1 MKNDFEFMTLKRAGT
16 SVIAISLSFAL
27 LAGCSGAL
35 LDARDIPVSEQ
46 HKAEQNKVPGKA
58 GIEVAILDK
67 ERLADEASAT
77 EPRDVEIGTVTTGE
91 VYSDVPLDAG
101 ESGVVE
107 VAEVSFWD
115 NFIESEHYPVE
126 ASHGSDSITLAARSE
141 QAERIQLASLQDI
154 TDVAQS
160 GEAEEEYDGDPFEPV
175 NRFFFAI
182 NETVETFVLRPVAV
196 TYNFWV
202 PQGVRNTVRNFLR
215 NLRTPIVLAN
225 DIFQGNLDRAETT
238 AARFFLN
245 TTVGV
250 GGLFDVAT
258 DEGWD
263 YHNEDFGQT
272 LGVHGFG
279 EGAYLVLPVF
289 GPSSARDGIGMIVD
303 YFLDPLTY
311 LTPWETRAGLATTRA
326 VDSYSR
332 RYELLDDLKR
342 DSIDYYSR
350 IRSLYRQT
358 REHEINNG
366 DPDMSP
372 APEMTSEVETSSNA
386 GTTGSVE

>member
-35 LDARDIPVSEQ
+35 LDAREIPVSEQ
-46 HKAEQNKVPGKA
+46 QKTEQNKVPGKA

-115 NFIESEHYPVE
+115 NFIESEHYPVD
-126 ASHGSDSITLAARSE
+126 ASHGSDSTTLPARSE

-250 GGLFDVAT
+250 GGLFDV
-258 DEGWD
+258 
-263 YHNEDFGQT
+263 
-272 LGVHGFG
+272 
-279 EGAYLVLPVF
+279 
-289 GPSSARDGIGMIVD
+289 
-303 YFLDPLTY
+303 LDPLTY